1 MSRKTQKASAIAV
14 AATLLTILF
23 AAEGSGASAQ
33 DKLLGIIEE
42 ASLPAHPAP
51 GAGAGLA
58 ADELASQG
66 RDDVSS
72 PRIKFVTREVVQPLP
87 ADYGRIPA
95 ISENSGDADSLAEL
109 VQEMPAPGALS
120 EEMRC
125 LAGAIYFESKGEPLS
140 GQLAVGRVIVNR
152 SESGRFPTSYCGV
165 VYQPSQFSF
174 VRGGR
179 MPAINTG
186 SQAWRQATAIAQIAD
201 KGLWK
206 SPAEGAL
213 FFHARYVSPGWQLRR
228 VAQVRN
234 HIFYR

>member
-1 MSRKTQKASAIAV
+1 MSRKTKKASAIAV
-14 AATLLTILF
+14 AATLLTILLG
-23 AAEGSGASAQ
+23 AEGSGAFAQ

-42 ASLPAHPAP
+42 AAQPAHPAP
-51 GAGAGLA
+51 GAGAGF
-58 ADELASQG
+58 AS
-66 RDDVSS
+66 DVANGASS
-72 PRIKFVTREVVQPLP
+72 PRIRFVTREVVQPLP
-87 ADYGRIPA
+87 ADYGLHNESKVPA
-95 ISENSGDADSLAEL
+95 VGADGGDATSLAEL
-109 VQEMPAPGALS
+109 VDDMPAPGNLTD
-120 EEMRC
+120 ELRC
-125 LAGAIYFESKGEPLS
+125 LAGAIYFESKGEPLN

-152 SESGRFPTSYCGV
+152 SESGRFPASYCGV

-186 SQAWRQATAIAQIAD
+186 SQAWREAAAIAQIAD

-213 FFHARYVSPGWQLRR
+213 FFHARHVSPGWQLRR

>member
-1 MSRKTQKASAIAV
+1 MSRKTKKASAIAV
-14 AATLLTILF
+14 AATLLTILLG
-23 AAEGSGASAQ
+23 AEGSGASAQ

-42 ASLPAHPAP
+42 ASQPGHPAP
-51 GAGAGLA
+51 GAGTALA
-58 ADELASQG
+58 ADGTDGA
-66 RDDVSS
+66 SS
-72 PRIKFVTREVVQPLP
+72 PRIKFITREVVQPLP
-87 ADYGRIPA
+87 ADYGKAPMI
-95 ISENSGDADSLAEL
+95 DADGSDANSLAEL
-109 VQEMPAPGALS
+109 VDDMPAPGKLTD
-120 EEMRC
+120 EMRC
-125 LAGAIYFESKGEPLS
+125 LAGAIYFESKGEPLN

-152 SESGRFPTSYCGV
+152 SESGRFPSSYCGV
-165 VYQPSQFSF
+165 VFQPSQFSF

-186 SQAWRQATAIAQIAD
+186 SEAWREATAIAQIAD

-213 FFHARYVSPGWQLRR
+213 FFHARHVSPGWQLHR